1 MLEIQSLTE
10 RIQELQMS
18 FNFWNKWYVLF
29 VAITVVLAIAVF
41 FTQFMSVR
49 RGKELTDAQSDLA
62 VEKDRQLSR
71 GLKEKDEKI
80 AEANA
85 RAAEALLALERFKKP
100 RRLNSEQHAVLV
112 ETLKQF
118 AGAEF
123 DLAAKDSEPLDF
135 ALDIERALRDAG
147 WITRSWTGGGII
159 TNLPG
164 REFVVGNVVLDG
176 VDVQMRDP
184 SLSSARDAFVNAL
197 KLTGFEGVRGS
208 AASVPPEDPNRRV
221 LHIMFGTKP

>member
-1 MLEIQSLTE
+1 MLEIQSLTT
-10 RIQELQMS
+10 RVQELQAS
-18 FNFWNKWYVLF
+18 FNCWNKWYVF
-29 VAITVVLAIAVF
+29 FIVITAILAFAVC
-41 FTQFMSVR
+41 FTQFMSIR
-49 RGKELTDAQSDLA
+49 RGKDLTHAQSDLA
-62 VEKDRQLSR
+62 VEKDRQLLKV
-71 GLKEKDEKI
+71 LKERDEKI

-85 RAAEALLALERFKKP
+85 RAAEASLALERFKKP
-100 RRLNSEQHAVLV
+100 RRLTSEQYTVLV

-118 AGAEF
+118 AGTEY

-135 ALDIERALRDAG
+135 ALDIERTLTDAG
-147 WITRSWTGGGII
+147 WTIRSWTGDGII

-164 REFVVGNVVLDG
+164 REFDVGNVVLDG

-197 KLTGFEGVRGS
+197 QLLGFEGVRGS
-208 AASVPPEDPNRRV
+208 AAKALPENPSRGV